1 MKEVFKSLGITV
13 LPVAIVSYLL
23 FQSLIAP
30 LIILSTIGVY
40 LFFYFKNNIDRK
52 ESLSIYYK
60 EKESKVYFLLS
71 GDDYFNSS
79 IDKTKSISQNIFDIV
94 KKEILS
100 IGSTIDRV
108 SLVGIED
115 NKLLK
120 NLNTLIYTQHK
131 I

>member
-71 GDDYFNSS
+71 DDDYFNSS
-79 IDKTKSISQNIFDIV
+79 IDKAKSISQNILDIV
-94 KKEILS
+94 KKEIPS
-100 IGSTIDRV
+100 IGSTVDRV
-108 SLVGIED
+108 SLIDIEND
-115 NKLLK
+115 QLLK
-120 NLNTLIYTQHK
+120 NLNSLVYTQHK